1 MQVTVIGA
9 GVAGLACAVEL
20 AERGAEVEV
29 LERGEKLGASS
40 CSWFAGGMLAPW
52 CELESAEPLIAR
64 LGSESIAWW
73 RQRLAQGACELAQR
87 SGALA
92 QGASEL
98 PQGSAGAA
106 QEASGRSG
114 AVLNGSLV
122 VAHGRDTSE
131 LTHFSRRT
139 EQFEWLGGEGIGALE
154 PDLRGRF
161 SKALFFKG
169 EGHLDPRAALE
180 ALAKRLG
187 ELGVSIRFGV
197 AGAMTAPACW
207 GTPATSRLKIDC
219 TGLAARGVLT
229 DLRGVKGE
237 MLLLR
242 LRDISLSRPVRVL
255 HPRIPLYIVP
265 RPDGLF
271 MVGATMIESDQPTR
285 ISARSML
292 ELLSAAYALHPA
304 FGEAEIVEIGTGVRP
319 AFPDNLP
326 RIRWVGDTLYVNGLF
341 RHGFLLAPA
350 LARRVAGIVLEERY
364 FPEVQDEDPRER
376 RMA

>member
-1 MQVTVIGA
+1 MQVTIIGA
-9 GVAGLACAVEL
+9 GIAGLACAVEL

-40 CSWFAGGMLAPW
+40 CSWYAGGMLAPW
-52 CELESAEPLIAR
+52 CELESAEPLIAS
-64 LGSESIAWW
+64 LGLESIAWW
-73 RQRLAQGACELAQR
+73 RERL
-87 SGALA
+87 
-92 QGASEL
+92 
-98 PQGSAGAA
+98 P
-106 QEASGRSG
+106 EA
-114 AVLNGSLV
+114 VFNGSLV
-122 VAHGRDTSE
+122 ITHGRDAGE
-131 LTHFSRRT
+131 LANFSRRT
-139 EQFEWLGGEGIGALE
+139 ERFEWLDGDGIAALE

-161 SKALFFKG
+161 GKALFFKE
-169 EGHLDPRAALE
+169 EGHLDPRAALS
-180 ALAKRLG
+180 ALARRLG
-187 ELGVSIRFGV
+187 ARGVPLRFGV

-207 GTPATSRLKIDC
+207 GASKTSRVMVDC
-219 TGLAARGVLT
+219 TGLAARGVLS

-255 HPRIPLYIVP
+255 HPRIPLYVVP
-265 RPDGLF
+265 RADGLF

-319 AFPDNLP
+319 AFPDNMP

-350 LARRVAGIVLEERY
+350 LARRVAGILLEERS

>member
-1 MQVTVIGA
+1 MQVSVIGA

-20 AERGAEVEV
+20 AERGVDVEV
-29 LERGEKLGASS
+29 LDRGEQLGSSS

-64 LGSESIAWW
+64 LGTESIAWW
-73 RQRLAQGACELAQR
+73 RERLPDTA
-87 SGALA
+87 
-92 QGASEL
+92 
-98 PQGSAGAA
+98 
-106 QEASGRSG
+106 
-114 AVLNGSLV
+114 LNGSLV
-122 VAHGRDTSE
+122 VAHGRDSGE
-131 LTHFSRRT
+131 LVNFSRRT
-139 EQFEWLGGEGIGALE
+139 EQFEWLEGEAIAALE

-161 SKALFFKG
+161 NKALFFAA
-169 EGHLDPRAALE
+169 EGHLDPRAALG
-180 ALAKRLG
+180 ALARRL
-187 ELGVSIRFGV
+187 EERGVPIRFGV

-207 GTPATSRLKIDC
+207 GAPGAQRQVVDC
-219 TGLAARGVLT
+219 TGLAARGVLS

-242 LRDISLSRPVRVL
+242 LPDISLSRPVRVL

-265 RPDGLF
+265 RGNGLF
-271 MVGATMIESDQPTR
+271 MVGATMIESDQETR
-285 ISARSML
+285 ITARSML

-326 RIRWVGDTLYVNGLF
+326 RIRWYGDTLYVNGLF

-350 LARRVAGIVLEERY
+350 LARRVAGILLEERY

-376 RMA
+376 RLA